1 MIAFLGW
8 GSLVWN
14 PGVLAIHR
22 QWHTDGPYVR
32 AEFLR
37 QSSDGRLTLV
47 LAQTADPVRSL
58 WATFDGSDLTEAR
71 EALRSRE
78 GISANN
84 AHKSIGSWSR
94 GDQNPD
100 CILEIEPW
108 AASRGIES
116 VVWTALQP
124 KFNKKYGT
132 GPSVDQAVAYLS
144 GLTGPVRDLAEQYVR
159 QAPQQVD
166 TTYRRKIEAALGW
179 SYAQHH
185 RVGA

>member
-8 GSLVWN
+8 GSLVWD
-14 PGVLAIHR
+14 PGALPIHR

-37 QSSDGRLTLV
+37 QSNNGRLTLV
-47 LAQTADPVRSL
+47 LAQAAAPVRSL
-58 WATFDGSDLTEAR
+58 WATFDGSGLAQAR

-78 GISANN
+78 GIPAKNL
-84 AHKSIGSWSR
+84 HKSIGSWSR
-94 GDQNPD
+94 GDANPD

-116 VVWTALQP
+116 VVWTALPP
-124 KFNKKYGT
+124 KFNEQDGA
-132 GPSVDQAVAYLS
+132 GPSADEAVAYLR
-144 GLTGPVRDLAEQYVR
+144 GLTGPTRDLAEQYIR

-166 TTYRRKIEAALGW
+166 TAYRRKFEAVLGW
-179 SYAQHH
+179 SYAQYH